1 MKFSLVSINLSPQKG
16 GRKSPVSEAEL
27 LPGLGLK
34 GDGHAAPG
42 ERQVSLLAQEAID
55 TMIARGLQLSPGD
68 FAENFTTRGVDWSTC
83 RVGDHLRIGAAEL
96 EISRIG
102 KECHQRCAIYEAAG
116 DCIMP
121 RQGVFARVLRGGI
134 INVASSCHYG
144 I

>member
-16 GRKSPVSEAEL
+16 GRKSPVDAAEL
-27 LPGLGLK
+27 LAGLGLK
-34 GDGHAAPG
+34 GDAHAAPG

-55 TMIARGLQLSPGD
+55 TMIARGLRLNPGD
-68 FAENFTTRGVDWSTC
+68 FAENFTTRGIDWSRC
-83 RVGDHLRIGAAEL
+83 RVGQRLSIGEAEL

-102 KECHQRCAIYEAAG
+102 KECHRRCAIYEAAG

-121 RQGVFARVLRGGI
+121 SQGVFARVLKGGRI
-134 INVASSCHYG
+134 SVESSCHYG